1 MGGFSRLSQFRISE
15 QGRSVN
21 LLKELM
27 KITTLLLA
35 AAVSVLS
42 TGCATI
48 TQGTGQMLMFNLDPK
63 ETRCILSRVGDGEI
77 GSVSY
82 SNNTLTVNKDK
93 DDIIVKC
100 NAPGYNQKTMK
111 IVSAASGGGIA
122 SIFLIDLG
130 ITDLATGAF
139 WKYPDTISVALEKE

>member
-1 MGGFSRLSQFRISE
+1 MKKTI
-15 QGRSVN
+15 
-21 LLKELM
+21 LLM
-27 KITTLLLA
+27 TIATL
-35 AAVSVLS
+35 LS

-48 TQGTGQMLMFNLDPK
+48 TQGTNQMLTFNLDPK
-63 ETRCILSRVGDGEI
+63 ETKCSLMRVDDGEI
-77 GSVSY
+77 GSISY
-82 SNNTLTVNKDK
+82 THNTLTVNKDK

-122 SIFLIDLG
+122 SVFLIDFG

-139 WKYPDTISVALEKE
+139 WKYPDTLSIVLDKEVPPAVTLEDTSLKITN